1 MLPVHNTAG
10 GPVPDTLRAL
20 VDAPGVH
27 ARREVVLG
35 IEFALLVRPGTRPGE
50 VRTVTGHP
58 HARAQVTGWLAAFL
72 PRARW
77 MSAPSNAAG
86 ARWVRDGRCDAAVAG
101 EFTAARY
108 GLAVA
113 AAGVQDHPGAVT
125 RFLLLAPAAAPGREA
140 RGDGPHRTS
149 LAGRADGTPHET
161 RAALAL
167 LCARPALRRLPV
179 AFAVTDGGDGR
190 SALLVDC
197 PGRPEDPATARALR
211 HLRRGVPELRLLG
224 SYPAAAAPVA
234 VPPVATAVAAAPAA
248 SRSACAWARPA
259 GSPPA
264 AAVPSAPA
272 RARPAAAPVPAGSG
286 PPRTAPP

>member
-1 MLPVHNTAG
+1 MGPEGTFTERALRTLPEAAHTPLLPAATAREALAHLRTGAARAAMLPVHNTVG

-113 AAGVQDHPGAVT
+113 AAGSRAIPARSPGSSCWLPPRRRVG
-125 RFLLLAPAAAPGREA
+125 RRGAAAP
-140 RGDGPHRTS
+140 
-149 LAGRADGTPHET
+149 
-161 RAALAL
+161 
-167 LCARPALRRLPV
+167 
-179 AFAVTDGGDGR
+179 
-190 SALLVDC
+190 
-197 PGRPEDPATARALR
+197 TARR
-211 HLRRGVPELRLLG
+211 
-224 SYPAAAAPVA
+224 
-234 VPPVATAVAAAPAA
+234 
-248 SRSACAWARPA
+248 WPA
-259 GSPPA
+259 GP
-264 AAVPSAPA
+264 
-272 RARPAAAPVPAGSG
+272 
-286 PPRTAPP
+286 TAPPRDAGGPGPSVRPPRSAEAAGRLRRDGRR